1 MLVSLTGSFWW
12 GTVVQM
18 TSHLTLSLRLT
29 SDTPQRK
36 QNIIPV
42 EINCKLVGF
51 CYETGLKGTL
61 IITLHMLVN
70 TSRHN
75 CGWAIFGG
83 KFEQTNPLKS
93 GTSREYLWSSV
104 KIFRGA
110 WSEDKQTDRR
120 ADDSDSEGFSE
131 YGWHS
136 VFPTA
141 DGLDKPEWGP
151 SLSEHA
157 SFQQGMKETS
167 LVCVSVYVVW
177 GWSDA
182 GVCLSVSASV
192 CLHNFACLLLWLW
205 A

>member
-1 MLVSLTGSFWW
+1 MDVLQIHQSIHIHSFSDTHLWPGPFKQQMPRLPSRQPPALLGTHQCVPKWAKVHNLSSMSWVCPWGSSQLNLLEILTQEVPRKCPGGMLVSSTGSFWW

-42 EINCKLVGF
+42 EINCKLVGV

-83 KFEQTNPLKS
+83 KFE
-93 GTSREYLWSSV
+93 
-104 KIFRGA
+104 
-110 WSEDKQTDRR
+110 
-120 ADDSDSEGFSE
+120 
-131 YGWHS
+131 
-136 VFPTA
+136 
-141 DGLDKPEWGP
+141 
-151 SLSEHA
+151 
-157 SFQQGMKETS
+157 
-167 LVCVSVYVVW
+167 
-177 GWSDA
+177 
-182 GVCLSVSASV
+182 
-192 CLHNFACLLLWLW
+192 
-205 A
+205 